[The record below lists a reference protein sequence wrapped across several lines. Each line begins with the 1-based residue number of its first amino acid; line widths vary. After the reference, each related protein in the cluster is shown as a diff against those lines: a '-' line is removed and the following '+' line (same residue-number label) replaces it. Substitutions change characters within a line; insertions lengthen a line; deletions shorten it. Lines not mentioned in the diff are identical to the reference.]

1 MTTAAQIA
9 GIVGAAG
16 LAVLLLAT
24 GRLARL
30 AGLVAWGAS
39 LGVLGLYLLPDL
51 SRSRLVAA
59 R

>member
-24 GRLARL
+24 DRLARL
-30 AGLVAWGAS
+30 AALVAWEIGRAS
-39 LGVLGLYLLPDL
+39 CRERVL
-51 SRSRLVAA
+51 
-59 R
+59 